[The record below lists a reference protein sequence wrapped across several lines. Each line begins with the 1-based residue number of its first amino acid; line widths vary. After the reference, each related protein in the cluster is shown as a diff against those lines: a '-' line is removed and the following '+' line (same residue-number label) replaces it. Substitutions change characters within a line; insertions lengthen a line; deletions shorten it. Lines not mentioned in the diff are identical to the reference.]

1 MGGWQRGRQRPP
13 PGNHACNR
21 ASAGVKSTARRPPT
35 APGTKP
41 SRRCMRWSRWVRAC
55 TRACV
60 HGGLAWGAGGFEGG
74 CPHGRVP
81 ASMSAPACAAW
92 RRPHHLRAAPA
103 CTPHTCTRPLAH
115 PLPTPLPNNKGSLRR
130 QPATHPR
137 QPTSSPP
144 SPQTKAAYAANLRD
158 LEAHRGALDAA
169 CEAILER
176 ETLMGAE
183 LEAILA
189 AHPPA
194 ALPGDDDGNGS
205 GNGPEGRQP
214 AGALA

>member
-1 MGGWQRGRQRPP
+1 MGGGSAAASGLHLATTPATAPRPGSNQPHAGLRPRLEQNQAGGACGGQGGCVRARVLVCMVVWLGVLVVSREGAPTAACQRRCQRRPARHGDAPTTCAPRPP
-13 PGNHACNR
+13 APHTPAHARSPTHCQHPCPTTKAACGANL
-21 ASAGVKSTARRPPT
+21 PPT
-35 APGTKP
+35 
-41 SRRCMRWSRWVRAC
+41 
-55 TRACV
+55 
-60 HGGLAWGAGGFEGG
+60 LA
-74 CPHGRVP
+74 
-81 ASMSAPACAAW
+81 S
-92 RRPHHLRAAPA
+92 
-103 CTPHTCTRPLAH
+103 
-115 PLPTPLPNNKGSLRR
+115 PLPPPLP
-130 QPATHPR
+130 
-137 QPTSSPP
+137 
-144 SPQTKAAYAANLRD
+144 PQTKAAYAANLRD